1 MITKDMTMA
10 EIVRLYPRAME
21 VFNKYGME
29 CLECQ
34 LAEFEKLEYSAGM
47 HKIDMDKLLEELNR
61 VAGE

>member
-1 MITKDMTMA
+1 MITKEMTMA
-10 EIVRLYPRAME
+10 EIVRLYPRTME
-21 VFNKYGME
+21 VFSKYGMD

-61 VAGE
+61 MA